1 MNTLPFSAFF
11 TKNKNANKIDL
22 ARQGTI
28 AWDQDTGNRQ
38 ACSAGTFPFQL
49 EDLNPSKDSYNFM
62 DVP

>member
-1 MNTLPFSAFF
+1 MDRVPKQGSRFF
-11 TKNKNANKIDL
+11 KKTPRSNKDFI
-22 ARQGTI
+22 TI

-38 ACSAGTFPFQL
+38 ARSAGTFPFQL